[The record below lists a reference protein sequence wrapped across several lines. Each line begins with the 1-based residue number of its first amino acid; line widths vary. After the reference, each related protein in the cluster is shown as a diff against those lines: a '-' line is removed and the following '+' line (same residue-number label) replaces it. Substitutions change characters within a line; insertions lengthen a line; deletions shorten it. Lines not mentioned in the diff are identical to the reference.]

1 MLKKISKLSYDED
14 KQFKKEVNPLT
25 VTIYDVA
32 REANVS
38 MATVSRVVN
47 GNQNVKP
54 STRKKVLE
62 FIERLEY
69 RPNAVARGLASK
81 KTTTVGVIIPDIS
94 NNIYAEAARG
104 IEDIATMYR
113 YNIILANSDQNEDKE
128 ITLFDTM
135 LGKQVD
141 GIVLMSDHVTPK
153 LLQSMEH
160 SPVPIVL
167 AGSVAESEKFASV
180 NIDYFQASYEAVQ
193 MLIGN
198 GHKRIAFVSGPLNYT
213 INSKFKL
220 EAYKKALQDAGIE
233 IDEKLI
239 VADDSSYDGGME
251 AWDELSQL
259 ENPPTAYF
267 AGSDELAI
275 GIIHGAHDQGVK
287 VPDEIEVISFE
298 NSKLARMVRPQLTSV
313 VFPLYD
319 IGAVAMRLLTKIM
332 NKEEVEDTN
341 VILPHRIEKRDSV
354 KSS

>member
-1 MLKKISKLSYDED
+1 M
-14 KQFKKEVNPLT
+14 T

-54 STRKKVLE
+54 ATRKKVME
-62 FIERLEY
+62 VIERLEY

-128 ITLFDTM
+128 LNLLDTM

-141 GIVLMSDHVTPK
+141 GIVMMSDAVTPK
-153 LLQSMEH
+153 LQQSMDH

-167 AGSVAESEKFASV
+167 AGSVDETNKFASV
-180 NIDYFQASYEAVQ
+180 NIDYFQAAKEAVQ
-193 MLIGN
+193 MLIDN
-198 GHKRIAFVSGPLNYT
+198 GHKRIAFVSGPLSYT
-213 INSKFKL
+213 INSRYKL
-220 EAYKKALQDAGIE
+220 EAYKQALNDAKIE
-233 IDEKLI
+233 IDERLI
-239 VADDSSYDGGME
+239 IAEDGTYDSGLE
-251 AWDELSQL
+251 AFETLNQL
-259 ENPPTAYF
+259 DNPPTAFF

-275 GIIHGAHDQGVK
+275 GLIHGAQDHGK
-287 VPDEIEVISFE
+287 RVPEDFEVISFE

-313 VFPLYD
+313 VLPLYD
-319 IGAVAMRLLTKIM
+319 IGAVAMRLLTKLM
-332 NKEEVEDTN
+332 NKENIEDLS
-341 VILPHRIEKRDSV
+341 VIIPHRIEKRNSV
-354 KSS
+354 K

>member
-1 MLKKISKLSYDED
+1 M
-14 KQFKKEVNPLT
+14 T

-62 FIERLEY
+62 VIERLEY

-113 YNIILANSDQNEDKE
+113 YNIILANSDQNEEKE
-128 ITLFDTM
+128 LTLLDTM

-141 GIVLMSDHVTPK
+141 GIVMMSDVVTPK
-153 LLQSMEH
+153 LHQSIGH

-167 AGSVAESEKFASV
+167 AGSVDETNEFASV

-193 MLIGN
+193 MLISN
-198 GHKRIAFVSGPLNYT
+198 GHKQIAFVSGPLAYT
-213 INSKFKL
+213 INSKFML
-220 EAYKKALQDAGIE
+220 EGYKKALEDAGIA
-233 IDEKLI
+233 IDEKYILPE
-239 VADDSSYDGGME
+239 DGSYDSGME
-251 AWDELSQL
+251 AWSALSAL
-259 ENPPTAYF
+259 EEPPTAYF

-275 GIIHGAHDQGVK
+275 GLIHGAQDDGRS
-287 VPDEIEVISFE
+287 VPEDIEVISFE

-319 IGAVAMRLLTKIM
+319 IGAVAMRLLTKLM
-332 NKEEVEDTN
+332 NKEKVEEKS
-341 VILPHRIEKRDSV
+341 VILPHRIEIRDSV
-354 KSS
+354 KDLDKLI

>member
-1 MLKKISKLSYDED
+1 M
-14 KQFKKEVNPLT
+14 T

-54 STRKKVLE
+54 ATRKKVLE
-62 FIERLEY
+62 VIERLEY

-113 YNIILANSDQNEDKE
+113 YNIILANSDQNEEKE
-128 ITLFDTM
+128 LTLLDTM

-141 GIVLMSDHVTPK
+141 GIVMMSDAVTPK
-153 LLQSMEH
+153 LHQSIEH

-167 AGSVAESEKFASV
+167 AGSVDESNQFASV

-193 MLIGN
+193 LLIEN
-198 GHKRIAFVSGPLNYT
+198 GHKRIAFVSGPLQYT

-220 EAYKKALQDAGIE
+220 EAYKKAIVDANMELDESLVVSDDDTYDSGIE
-233 IDEKLI
+233 
-239 VADDSSYDGGME
+239 
-251 AWDELSQL
+251 AWETLSAL
-259 ENPPTAYF
+259 ENPPTAFF

-275 GIIHGAHDQGVK
+275 GLIHGAQDSGKK

-332 NKEEVEDTN
+332 NKEKIDN
-341 VILPHRIEKRDSV
+341 QSVIIPHRIEKRNSV
-354 KSS
+354 K